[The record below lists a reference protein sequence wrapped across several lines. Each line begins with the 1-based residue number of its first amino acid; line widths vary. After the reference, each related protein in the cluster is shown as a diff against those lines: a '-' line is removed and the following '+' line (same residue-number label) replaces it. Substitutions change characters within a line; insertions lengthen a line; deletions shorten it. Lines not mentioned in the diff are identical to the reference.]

1 MKTFCHYYNEDI
13 CRSCSLLELDYLAQL
28 QSKESVLREGLKT
41 LQFLPSIR
49 SSEKAF
55 RNKAK
60 FSVTGTMENPIIG
73 LLGGDDLDQ
82 GKEILSC
89 PLHHSKINELLPD
102 IKKFITNCK
111 LAPYRISE
119 RKGELKGLILFHS
132 SQTNQTYLR
141 FVLRSKEPLD
151 RMKKWIP
158 ELIATHPHLQV
169 VTANIQPIPH
179 AVLEGKEEIFFTE
192 KLALEHKLGPIEIK
206 VDPRAF
212 IQTNETISQK
222 LYETAS
228 SWIKDLKLS
237 RFMELYSGLG
247 LFSMFCA
254 SSVDSAMGLEI
265 NPSAVEEANRTA
277 HSLGLTH
284 LQFKCM
290 DAEKSLNEMQKFGPE
305 VVLVN
310 PPRKGIG
317 EGVKIFQQE
326 RVPYLIYSSCS
337 HETLISDLLKL
348 ENYYQI
354 EKVQIFDMFPHTKHF
369 ETLVLL
375 KKVVHVSD
383 RL

>member
-13 CRSCSLLELDYLAQL
+13 CRSCSLLELNYLEQL
-28 QSKESVLREGLKT
+28 TAKEEILLQGLKPSE
-41 LQFLPSIR
+41 LLPSVK
-49 SSEKAF
+49 SSEKGF

-60 FSVTGTMENPIIG
+60 FSVTGSMENPTIG
-73 LLGGDDLDQ
+73 LLGGDNLDE

-111 LAPYRISE
+111 LVPYRISE

-132 SQTNQTYLR
+132 SETNQTFLR

-158 ELIATHPHLQV
+158 DLIKAHPHLQV
-169 VTANIQPIPH
+169 ITANIQPIPH

-192 KLALEHKLGPIEIK
+192 KLALDHKLGAIEIK
-206 VDPRAF
+206 VDPRSF
-212 IQTNETISQK
+212 IQTNEKISQN
-222 LYETAS
+222 LYQTAA
-228 SWIKDLKLS
+228 SWVHELKLK

-254 SSVDSAMGLEI
+254 ASVESAMGLEI
-265 NPSAVEEANRTA
+265 NSSAVDEANRTA
-277 HSLGLTH
+277 QTLGLTH

-290 DAEKSLNEMQKFGPE
+290 DAEKSLNELQKFRPE

-310 PPRKGIG
+310 PPRKGLG
-317 EGVKIFQQE
+317 EGVKIFQE
-326 RVPYLIYSSCS
+326 ESIPYLIYSSCS

-348 ENYYQI
+348 EKNYQI
-354 EKVQIFDMFPHTKHF
+354 QKIQIFDMFPHTKHF

-383 RL
+383 GL